1 LPDVR
6 VGHPAV
12 RSLLRPRVATLV
24 SSLPQRDTVS
34 CGCPVVVNETGVTL
48 LVLTHSTRLGP
59 YEIVGRLGAGAMGEV
74 YRARDTRL
82 GRDVAVKVLREIV
95 AGDPARQARFER
107 EAKAVAALSHP
118 NILAIHDFGT
128 QDSITYAVMELLEGQ
143 TLRNRLAHGPL
154 PWRQA
159 AEVGA
164 AIAEGLAAAHAKG
177 IVHRDLKPEN
187 LFLTS
192 EGRVKILDFGLAR
205 MTPLPA
211 PPSENAPTAPW
222 VPAETMPGAVMGT
235 PGYMSP
241 EQVRGDP
248 ADAPSDIFSLGC
260 VLHEMVSGKGPFRRP
275 TLVESMS
282 AILNEEAPDLTNVPA
297 PAELAR
303 MIRHCL
309 AKELSRRARSGH
321 DLALGLRALAGEP
334 GTSSSKSHR
343 TPRWGAVAAAAA
355 ALVVVAL
362 AAGSWRLFTG
372 GWRHADARKPVEGA
386 TAVQAVAILPFENV
400 GGDLTTEF
408 LSDGVTDHLINSLSR
423 VRRENLKIRPFTSVA
438 RYKRQ
443 KPDVATIGKE
453 LAVEKILTGTLRQ
466 QGESLSIS
474 VALVDARD
482 DNNLWGERYEG
493 KRNEILALQDRVARD
508 VAAHLKLGLSGEE
521 DRRLTKRYT
530 ADPEAYLL
538 YREALYHWSKFS
550 PEGIAAAVERCEQA
564 IKKDPDYALAHA
576 ALARCYIVL
585 GALHRGPRL
594 TYPKAREHVAR
605 ALEIDGNLPEAHSA
619 KGVIHM
625 HLDWDWPAAERELE
639 QAIAVEEGG
648 LVPSRNMYGFWLA
661 AHGRLPAALASIRKG
676 QEADPVTAPRRNEVA
691 MCYNWMG
698 NHEQAIV
705 WAQKALEVD
714 AKFFLAYG
722 ELGLAYS
729 RSGEHGQAIA
739 TLEKGLGVA
748 NGQVRLRG
756 MLGYAYAAAG
766 KPAEARHVL
775 DDLKGM
781 PARPFGAAMAVA
793 RIHAA
798 LGEKDDALKWLGEA
812 CGERDS
818 IAIFLKVDPTLE
830 SLRGDERFGSLLKE
844 MKLPP

>member
-1 LPDVR
+1 
-6 VGHPAV
+6 
-12 RSLLRPRVATLV
+12 
-24 SSLPQRDTVS
+24 
-34 CGCPVVVNETGVTL
+34 
-48 LVLTHSTRLGP
+48 VLAHSTRLGP

-95 AGDPARQARFER
+95 AGDPSRQARFER

-118 NILAIHDFGT
+118 NILAIHDVGT

-143 TLRNRLAHGPL
+143 TLRDRLAHGPL

-159 AEVGA
+159 AEIGA

-192 EGRVKILDFGLAR
+192 DGRVKILDFGLAR

-211 PPSENAPTAPW
+211 PPSESAPTAPW
-222 VPAETMPGAVMGT
+222 VSPETMPGAVMGT

-241 EQVRGDP
+241 EQVRGES

-275 TLVESMS
+275 TLAESMS
-282 AILNEEAPDLTNVPA
+282 AILNEEAPDLTNVPGPV
-297 PAELAR
+297 PAELGR

-309 AKELSRRARSGH
+309 AKGLNRRARSGH

-334 GTSSSKSHR
+334 GPSSSKSRR
-343 TPRWGAVAAAAA
+343 TPRWAAVAAAALA
-355 ALVVVAL
+355 VVAL
-362 AAGSWRLFTG
+362 AAGSWRLVTG
-372 GWRHADARKPVEGA
+372 GWRHADPRKPVEGTTA
-386 TAVQAVAILPFENV
+386 AVQAVAILPFENV
-400 GGDLTTEF
+400 GGDPTTEF
-408 LSDGVTDHLINSLSR
+408 LSDGVADHLINSLSR
-423 VRRENLKIRPFTSVA
+423 LRRQDLKVRPFTSVA
-438 RYKRQ
+438 RYRRQ
-443 KPDVATIGKE
+443 KPDVATIGRE
-453 LAVEKILTGTLRQ
+453 LAVHMILTGTLRQ

-474 VALVDARD
+474 VALVDVRD

-493 KRNEILALQDRVARD
+493 KRDEILALQDRVARD
-508 VAAHLKLGLSGEE
+508 LAARLKLGLSGEE

-550 PEGIAAAVERCEQA
+550 PEGIAAAIERCEQA
-564 IKKDPDYALAHA
+564 IKKDPNYALAHA
-576 ALARCYIVL
+576 ALARCYILL
-585 GALHRGPRL
+585 GALHRGPKL

-605 ALEIDGNLPEAHSA
+605 ALEIDGSLPEAHSA
-619 KGVIHM
+619 MGVIHM
-625 HLDWDWPAAERELE
+625 HLDWDWSAAERELT

-661 AHGRLPAALASIRKG
+661 AHGRLPEALASIRKG

-722 ELGLAYS
+722 ELGLAHS
-729 RSGEHGQAIA
+729 RGGKHEQAIA
-739 TLEKGLGVA
+739 TLEKGLSVA
-748 NGQVRLRG
+748 DGQVRLRG

-766 KPAEARHVL
+766 KPAEARRVL
-775 DDLKGM
+775 DDLTRM
-781 PARPFGAAMAVA
+781 PARSFGAAMAVA

-818 IAIFLKVDPTLE
+818 IVIFLKVDPTLE
-830 SLRGDERFGSLLKE
+830 SLRGDERFGALLKE
-844 MKLPP
+844 MKLSP